1 MNDTNVEGIFH
12 IKPQSEYMPGYIV
25 TGFMAIFQTIIP
37 LFVYQ
42 FWKKEMLMMDTGNM
56 WYQYAWQ
63 AMQAGGVVS
72 FGMQTMA
79 YLGGWLFD
87 YNVMER
93 LAIAMLWVTHGG
105 IAGMLTVFTV
115 ISYLVVAVINYEDSI
130 YSTSLEMGLTMMT
143 YGLVQI
149 GFAVLTYF
157 FAWDTFMYLVSGEMK
172 ELCEK
177 YGELCSQYG
186 VLEKNDNGDD
196 FEETDGTSLVNWVWA

>member
-12 IKPQSEYMPGYIV
+12 IKPQSEYMGGYIA
-25 TGFMAIFQTIIP
+25 TGFMAIIQTIVP

-56 WYQYAWQ
+56 WFQYAWQ

-72 FGMQTMA
+72 FGLQAMA

-87 YNVMER
+87 FNVMER
-93 LAIAMLWVTHGG
+93 LAIVLLWITHGG

-115 ISYLVVAVINYEDSI
+115 ISYLVVAVIQYEDSM
-130 YSTSLEMGLTMMT
+130 YSARLEMGLTMMT

-149 GFAVLTYF
+149 GFLFLTKY

-186 VLEKNDNGDD
+186 VLEKNDKGDD